1 MVQCFMFIVSENLN
15 SGNICSLYDCMAVVV
30 LLYSSLFLQTKRQN
44 TFPSQ
49 PLVPLITNVL
59 AFILRSVHK
68 WGKRNKNNDFWINVT
83 TEQTLTQMDIRF
95 SEKKINFQLSMLSI
109 LDVFISLFSCFPNIQ
124 YILNQFQTKITT
136 ESEV

>member
-124 YILNQFQTKITT
+124 YILNEFQTKITT